1 MKSQIIVK
9 FLDCSILSLC
19 SVVVYHKCYMLSNQQ
34 ITACVNKMRE
44 YVYIPGLSQIESCVL
59 FPGNF
64 SGNPSTLHLFST
76 KLLHHWH
83 VHNFFYLSLR
93 QKLFKS
99 ILLCQWFAV
108 IRLHIEILFF
118 ATYGF
123 TLIRIFYH
131 PCIRGDD
138 WNKRKKYYFSKHERY
153 FGGDICGYRVA
164 DFVSFGDP
172 VTYRQFPP

>member
-1 MKSQIIVK
+1 
-9 FLDCSILSLC
+9 
-19 SVVVYHKCYMLSNQQ
+19 MLSNQQ
-34 ITACVNKMRE
+34 ITACVNKMCE

-59 FPGNF
+59 FPGNL

-153 FGGDICGYRVA
+153 FGGGTFVVIGWQILSA
-164 DFVSFGDP
+164 LEILWFIVSFRREVSHESSDE
-172 VTYRQFPP
+172 VLWVYIWWHIVRTAA